1 MADKAVGEARI
12 YAAAGFQGLM
22 IENMHDRP
30 YLKGTVGPEIVA
42 AMAVAG
48 REVRRAVPLPL
59 GVQVLAGANRAG
71 LARAPPRRGD
81 LLPGGGL
88 AFAHPPPR
96 GPLGP
101 RAGGAPRL
109 PPG

>member
-1 MADKAVGEARI
+1 MDPRRLLASLFGAPRVLIGVIHLDALPGTPAASQSVEAIADKAVGEARI

-48 REVRRAVPLPL
+48 PQVRRAGPLPP
-59 GVQVLAGANRAG
+59 GVHVLAG
-71 LARAPPRRGD
+71 
-81 LLPGGGL
+81 GG
-88 AFAHPPPR
+88 
-96 GPLGP
+96 
-101 RAGGAPRL
+101 